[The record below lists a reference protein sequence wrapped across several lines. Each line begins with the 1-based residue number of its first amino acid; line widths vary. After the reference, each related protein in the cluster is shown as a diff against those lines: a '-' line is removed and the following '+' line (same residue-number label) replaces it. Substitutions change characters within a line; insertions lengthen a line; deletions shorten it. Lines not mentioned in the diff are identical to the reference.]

1 MIPLRDA
8 PRLHL
13 STPSA
18 APSQDAHK
26 AEAKAKTLNTEG
38 QRARGDRP

>member
-26 AEAKAKTLNTEG
+26 AEAKTLNTEG